1 MGDKNKNGVT
11 GFLIHMKLAHF
22 VGQRIDIGKKHKNKN
37 RVTVYLIHI

>member
-22 VGQRIDIGKKHKNKN
+22 VGHRIDIGKKHKNKN